1 MTAEDSGSARIPLGF
16 TDDNA
21 GVRPD
26 ADPLPLTELDAA
38 MKAARMPRESGED
51 LLLSA
56 WLGFISRDIEA
67 NPSRLILMNEDQV
80 REIIELTRGVE
91 FDLNAPLEGEEDGST
106 SE

>member
-1 MTAEDSGSARIPLGF
+1 MTAEDSGSARIPLGV

-21 GVRPD
+21 GGRSD
-26 ADPLPLTELDAA
+26 AADPLPLTELAAA
-38 MKAARMPRESGED
+38 MKAAAGED
-51 LLLSA
+51 LHLGA

-67 NPSRLILMNEDQV
+67 NPSRLIPVNEDQV